1 MGQRPRKKTYRVRY
15 DRIIF
20 VLAILV
26 VLILI
31 LSSCISSCG
40 KKKKPDDSS
49 SVVDNMSS
57 TDSSVTPNANT
68 DSQAASGDSTSD
80 SQPVPQITYA
90 NITLD
95 AAEIHRGNLI
105 LVNAEHPCT
114 FDTAAIEGGT
124 STEVQKVTIKSILDT
139 KSAIHYTAADWEVGM
154 DKEAAYAMDAWLE
167 AFYGATGNTDIRMIR
182 GYKSDSEDPDF
193 LSGRTC
199 MIGIYPQ
206 TGSSGYYKQEGT
218 YAWAG
223 ENAHNYGFVLR
234 YPEGK
239 ESYFDSTISKNT
251 TAVFRYVG
259 IAAATYMYQN
269 GQCLEEYLETVKSS
283 SIDNMLTISAS
294 NATYGVYYVPANA
307 NGSTSFSVP
316 AGNTEYSIS
325 GNNMDGFVVT
335 VTLSG
340 TDNIA
345 NAVPDVTEAPAEG
358 AAAQ

>member
-1 MGQRPRKKTYRVRY
+1 MTQRPRKKAYRIRY

-20 VLAILV
+20 VLAIFV

-40 KKKKPDDSS
+40 KKKPKEGTD
-49 SVVDNMSS
+49 SVVDNMSTADGTS
-57 TDSSVTPNANT
+57 TPDGGTQQTPGSDIPAET
-68 DSQAASGDSTSD
+68 QAPA
-80 SQPVPQITYA
+80 QLTYA
-90 NITLD
+90 NTTLG
-95 AAEIHRGNLI
+95 AEEVHRGNLI
-105 LVNAEHPCT
+105 LVNNAHPCE
-114 FDTAAIEGGT
+114 FDFTAIAEGT

-139 KSAIHYTAADWEVGM
+139 KTAYHYTAADWEVGM

-167 AFYGATGNTDIRMIR
+167 GFYSATGNSDIRMIR
-182 GYKSDSEDPDF
+182 GYSAESEDLDF
-193 LSGRTC
+193 RAGRTC
-199 MIGIYPQ
+199 MIGTYPAV
-206 TGSSGYYKQEGT
+206 GSSNYYKQEGT

-239 ESYFDSTISKNT
+239 EGKFDETISTNT
-251 TAVFRYVG
+251 NAVFRYVG
-259 IAAATYMYQN
+259 VAAATYMHQN
-269 GQCLEEYLETVKSS
+269 NQCLEEYLETVKGY
-283 SIDNMLTISAS
+283 SIDNMLNVTAA

-316 AGNTEYSIS
+316 ADSSQYTIS

-340 TDNIA
+340 TDATA
-345 NAVPDVTEAPAEG
+345 NAAPAATEAVPAE
-358 AAAQ
+358 

>member
-1 MGQRPRKKTYRVRY
+1 MTQKNRRRAYKVRY

-20 VLAILV
+20 VVAILI

-40 KKKKPDDSS
+40 KDKKPSGTND
-49 SVVDNMSS
+49 SVVDNMST
-57 TDSSVTPNANT
+57 TDPNTGTNSSADLTPGDSAA
-68 DSQAASGDSTSD
+68 DSQA
-80 SQPVPQITYA
+80 PVTLTYA
-90 NITLD
+90 NTTLE
-95 AAEIHRGNLI
+95 AAEVHRGNLI
-105 LVNAEHPCT
+105 LVNAANPCEFNT
-114 FDTAAIEGGT
+114 TAITEGT
-124 STEVQKVTIKSILDT
+124 STEVQMTTIRSILDT
-139 KSAIHYTAADWEVGM
+139 KSNSPYTAANLIVGM
-154 DKEAAYAMDAWLE
+154 DREAAYAMDAWLVG
-167 AFYGATGNTDIRMIR
+167 FYTATGNSDIRMIR
-182 GYKSDSEDPDF
+182 GYDPASEDPDF

-199 MIGIYPQ
+199 MIGTYPAV
-206 TGSSGYYKQEGT
+206 GSSNYYKQEGT

-234 YPEGK
+234 YPEDK
-239 ESYFDSTISKNT
+239 ASRFDANISSNT

-269 GQCLEEYLETVKSS
+269 NQCLEEYLETVKGY
-283 SIDNMLTISAS
+283 SIDNMLTVTAA

-316 AGNTEYSIS
+316 ADPAQYTVS

-340 TDNIA
+340 KDTITSSVPAPTEVPTD
-345 NAVPDVTEAPAEG
+345 AV
-358 AAAQ
+358 Q

>member
-1 MGQRPRKKTYRVRY
+1 MTQKNRRRAYKVRY

-20 VLAILV
+20 VVAILI

-40 KKKKPDDSS
+40 KDKKPSGTND
-49 SVVDNMSS
+49 SVVDNMST
-57 TDSSVTPNANT
+57 TDPNTGTNSGAELTPGDSAA
-68 DSQAASGDSTSD
+68 DSQA
-80 SQPVPQITYA
+80 PVTLTYA
-90 NITLD
+90 NTTLE
-95 AAEIHRGNLI
+95 AAEVHRGNLI
-105 LVNAEHPCT
+105 LVNAANPCEFNT
-114 FDTAAIEGGT
+114 TAITEGT
-124 STEVQKVTIKSILDT
+124 STEVQFVTIKSILDT
-139 KSAIHYTAADWEVGM
+139 KSALHYTAADWEVGM

-167 AFYGATGNTDIRMIR
+167 GFYSATGNSDIRMIR
-182 GYKSDSEDPDF
+182 GFKTESEDLDF
-193 LSGRTC
+193 LTGRTC
-199 MIGIYPQ
+199 MIGTYPA
-206 TGSSGYYKQEGT
+206 TGSSNYYKQEGV

-239 ESYFDSTISKNT
+239 EGKFDATISTNT
-251 TAVFRYVG
+251 NAVFRYVG

-269 GQCLEEYLETVKSS
+269 NQCLEEYLETVKGY
-283 SIDNMLTISAS
+283 SIDNMLNVTAA

-316 AGNTEYSIS
+316 ADPSQYTVS

-340 TDNIA
+340 SDTVS
-345 NAVPDVTEAPAEG
+345 NAAPAATE
-358 AAAQ
+358 